1 MRLYKIEEPHLEFG
15 YGTHVDPKTGITQY
29 SVYDA
34 KFNARRDRILVGAV
48 GTSDNLSALTSWI
61 ERCSR
66 PIPAPPDSRQRNL
79 RVPFCGFN
87 RDGGFRAAL
96 ATHAEIAR
104 ALTNSDVRQVLEIR
118 NWNERV
124 AAAVELYY
132 RQIRFL
138 TQNRVLDVVVCVIPS
153 ELHAQVAKVELL
165 PVEETATDSDGRA
178 ELESNFRRAL
188 RAGLKSIIVSQGAGV
203 TGTRPMLDQSIEG
216 SVYLHSSDRFRAWD
230 PSGTGR
236 ECLFRPALKAK
247 AMHLGKPLQ
256 LLLESTMQPSGRSR
270 QDDATKAWN
279 FCTALYYKANQTVP
293 WRLIPNRNR
302 PAVCY
307 VGIGFY
313 RSRDRAVLNTSLA
326 QVFDELGNG
335 VVLRGTPVTVDRKD
349 RQPHLTQE
357 QAYGLLTRAL
367 SEYELALHTAP
378 ARIVIHKSSNYDR
391 AELDGFKQ
399 AIRDSRVRSADFIT
413 ILDSSIR
420 LFRDGMYPPYRGTHV
435 ELDRNTHL
443 LYTRGSVEFYRTY
456 PGLYVP
462 QPLEIRIVES
472 DESPGVIG
480 EEILSLSKMN
490 WNNTQFDG
498 KYPITIQCAR
508 SVGNIMKYLGPNDP
522 EPQIS
527 YSYYM

>member
-1 MRLYKIEEPHLEFG
+1 MKLYKIAEPLLEFG
-15 YGTHVDPKTGITQY
+15 YGTHIDPRTGISQH

-34 KFNARRDRILVGAV
+34 KFQARRDRILIGAV
-48 GTSDNLSALTSWI
+48 GTSDSLSALASWLD
-61 ERCSR
+61 RCSR
-66 PIPAPPDSRQRNL
+66 PIPAPLDSRQRNL

-87 RDGGFRAAL
+87 RDGGFRATL
-96 ATHAEIAR
+96 ATHDEITR
-104 ALTNSDVRQVLEIR
+104 ALTNSDVREILAIR
-118 NWNERV
+118 NWNERM

-138 TQNRVLDVVVCVIPS
+138 AQNRVLDVVVCVIPS
-153 ELHAQVAKVELL
+153 ELHEKVAKEQLR
-165 PVEETATDSDGRA
+165 PVEETATDTGRPDI
-178 ELESNFRRAL
+178 LESNFRR
-188 RAGLKSIIVSQGAGV
+188 
-203 TGTRPMLDQSIEG
+203 
-216 SVYLHSSDRFRAWD
+216 
-230 PSGTGR
+230 
-236 ECLFRPALKAK
+236 ALKAK

-256 LLLESTMQPSGRSR
+256 LLLESTMQPGGRSR
-270 QDDATKAWN
+270 QDEATKAWN

-357 QAYGLLTRAL
+357 QAYELLKKAL
-367 SEYELALHTAP
+367 SEYELALQTAP
-378 ARIVIHKSSNYDR
+378 ARIVIHKSSNYNR

-399 AIRDSRVRSADFIT
+399 AILDCRVRAADFIT
-413 ILDSSIR
+413 ILDSSVR
-420 LFRDGMYPPYRGTHV
+420 LFRDGAYPPYRGTHV

-462 QPLEIRIVES
+462 QPLEVRIVES
-472 DESPGVIG
+472 DESPGVIC
-480 EEILSLSKMN
+480 EEVLSLSKMN

-498 KYPITIQCAR
+498 KYPITIKCAR
-508 SVGNIMKYLGPNDP
+508 SVGDIMKYLGPTDP